1 MAHFIEVQR
10 TSSCGSTGKY
20 CRYWVILRFHT
31 CVVSRPLNVFRTGF
45 IRLGIINSTGL
56 LTSRAYSFSGR
67 LQLCVVPAL
76 CLRARKFWKSPA
88 LLQISPTRFGYLQR
102 FYPVPTRSKF
112 YNIPGSSAPRAKPS
126 GVLLNTLGSCPPT
139 TKNMN
144 SVGSATLLLYP
155 FEGCVMFLCAE
166 TQAFPR
172 RYKATL
178 LELRNTIVWLSNPTC
193 PIQFGGLLKAQAPVQ
208 PHRGSIYL
216 QIPTNLTRRKERPM
230 VPTPP
235 PVNSS
240 KPNCR
245 PRDPLDHGSLPPQE
259 TYQHTP
265 ALRAHGVRSAMSA
278 HPPPSYHALGLHQ
291 LFPLIPP
298 EHSLTHPIQR
308 LIAYFHQLRGLNK
321 TPAAHI
327 FPGILS
333 DGFTAVSARLE
344 PHLKVNA
351 CSGLHG
357 LPLVRHDLAIIPTE
371 NITCGATSRNVAH
384 Y

>member
-76 CLRARKFWKSPA
+76 CLRARKFRKSPA

-102 FYPVPTRSKF
+102 FYPVPTRSKV

-126 GVLLNTLGSCPPT
+126 GVLLNTLASCPPT

-144 SVGSATLLLYP
+144 SMGSATLLLYP
-155 FEGCVMFLCAE
+155 FEGCVM
-166 TQAFPR
+166 
-172 RYKATL
+172 
-178 LELRNTIVWLSNPTC
+178 
-193 PIQFGGLLKAQAPVQ
+193 
-208 PHRGSIYL
+208 GSIYL

-230 VPTPP
+230 VPAPP

-245 PRDPLDHGSLPPQE
+245 PRDPLDHG
-259 TYQHTP
+259 
-265 ALRAHGVRSAMSA
+265 
-278 HPPPSYHALGLHQ
+278 
-291 LFPLIPP
+291 
-298 EHSLTHPIQR
+298 
-308 LIAYFHQLRGLNK
+308 
-321 TPAAHI
+321 
-327 FPGILS
+327 
-333 DGFTAVSARLE
+333 
-344 PHLKVNA
+344 
-351 CSGLHG
+351 
-357 LPLVRHDLAIIPTE
+357 
-371 NITCGATSRNVAH
+371 
-384 Y
+384 